1 MSLRSPYAFAPRRTA
16 FRNRSQISPI
26 RTISVSGSADIKINP
41 DLIYINLGIETRRP
55 NLDTAKSDNDQSV
68 LKLLAFLRDYGI
80 ASKGIQTGI
89 LTINPVFSNYEEN
102 NIKYYSVVKTFSI
115 TMHSAAAI
123 DKLISGCITNGAT
136 NIYGIDFR
144 TSELKKYREQAR
156 DLAIKAAKEKAEKLS
171 SALGVQLGAVHTISE
186 NSFGG
191 SFYWYPG
198 YSFNRSTG
206 GSQVVRSY
214 GNAEPDTNT
223 TVMIGEIPVSAS
235 VNVTFKLN

>member
-1 MSLRSPYAFAPRRTA
+1 M
-16 FRNRSQISPI
+16 NRLYFPQIAICLCTSAYCFSQSVQISPI

-80 ASKGIQTGI
+80 ASKDIQTGI

-144 TSELKKYREQAR
+144 TSELKSTESKREISPLRQQR
-156 DLAIKAAKEKAEKLS
+156 EGRKTLICPWCTTWCRSHHFRKLFWGFFLLVS
-171 SALGVQLGAVHTISE
+171 
-186 NSFGG
+186 
-191 SFYWYPG
+191 G
-198 YSFNRSTG
+198 YSFNHH
-206 GSQVVRSY
+206 QVVH
-214 GNAEPDTNT
+214 
-223 TVMIGEIPVSAS
+223 
-235 VNVTFKLN
+235 KLFARMETQARHQYNGYDRRNPRLCFSKCHV